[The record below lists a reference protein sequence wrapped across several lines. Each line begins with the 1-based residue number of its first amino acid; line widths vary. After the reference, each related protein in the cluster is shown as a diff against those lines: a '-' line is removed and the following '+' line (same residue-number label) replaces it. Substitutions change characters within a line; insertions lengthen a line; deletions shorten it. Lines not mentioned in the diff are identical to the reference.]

1 MVHERRRSHGSPSDF
16 LAVEI
21 SAVIEP
27 RLGQISREQSLTIT
41 HAQGAMSI
49 NRIPVSIADEI
60 NR

>member
-1 MVHERRRSHGSPSDF
+1 MVHERRRSQGSPFDF
-16 LAVEI
+16 LAVES
-21 SAVIEP
+21 SAVIGT

-49 NRIPVSIADEI
+49 NRIPVSITDKI